1 VRTGTIVETLR
12 PTTENPLRL
21 LLVVDSL
28 EVGGA
33 ERHVVDLAAALRRKG
48 HEVEVACSV
57 AGGLSEPLQ
66 EAGVPVRPLT
76 ERLVK
81 RRLSPAY
88 ARGIGR
94 LLREK
99 RFDLVHAHIFASAV
113 AAAVATRKT
122 GPPLVITEHTEASWQ
137 TWWSRRVSRWAHRR
151 ASHTIA
157 VSTPIRRRL
166 IEKDRVPPDRVSL
179 IPNAV
184 VPAPDDPPDLSG
196 ALPDGWLDRPLVGV
210 VARLQPE
217 KGVATFLK
225 AAARVSKTFP
235 EARFLVAGDGPLRGE
250 LLDLAGRLGVR
261 DRTRFLGYRTD
272 ARAIIGLLDVLVVPS
287 LTEGSPLIV
296 LEAMAAGVPVVA
308 SAVGGVPDQAR
319 HGEEG
324 LLVPPGDPEAL
335 ARALGEL
342 LRDPDRA
349 RLLGEAGRRRTENE
363 FSHQTLVGRIEG
375 VYHAVLNGKPTRDAR
390 EVEVPSAG

>member
-1 VRTGTIVETLR
+1 MVDSRR
-12 PTTENPLRL
+12 PDTEKPLRL

-57 AGGLSEPLQ
+57 AGGLAQRLQ
-66 EAGVPVRPLT
+66 EAGVPFRPLT

-81 RRLSPAY
+81 RRVSPAY
-88 ARGIGR
+88 ARGVGR

-99 RFDLVHAHIFASAV
+99 RFDLVHAHIYASAV
-113 AAAVATRKT
+113 AAAIATRKT
-122 GPPLVITEHTEASWQ
+122 GPRLVITEHTEASWQ
-137 TWWSRRVSRWAHRR
+137 TWWTRRVSRWAHGR

-184 VPAPDDPPDLSG
+184 IPAPDDPPDLSG
-196 ALPDGWLDRPLVGV
+196 TLPDGWLEEPLVGV

-225 AAARVSKTFP
+225 AAALVSKASP
-235 EARFLVAGDGPLRGE
+235 GARFLVVGDGPLREE
-250 LLDLAGRLGVR
+250 LRDLVGRLGVE
-261 DRTRFLGYRTD
+261 DRVRFLGYRTE
-272 ARAIIGLLDVLVVPS
+272 ARALIRLLDVLVVPS

-296 LEAMAAGVPVVA
+296 LEAMAACVPVVA

-335 ARALGEL
+335 AGAMDEL
-342 LRDPDRA
+342 LRDPRRA
-349 RLLGEAGRRRTENE
+349 RRLGAAGRRRTENG
-363 FSHQTLVGRIEG
+363 FSHETLVRRIEG
-375 VYHAVLNGKPTRDAR
+375 VYRAVLEGKTPSDAS
-390 EVEVPSAG
+390 ELEVPSASS

>member
-1 VRTGTIVETLR
+1 MVDSLR
-12 PTTENPLRL
+12 PTTEKPLRL

-33 ERHVVDLAAALRRKG
+33 ERHVADLAAALHRKG

-57 AGGLSEPLQ
+57 AGGLAQRLQ
-66 EAGVPVRPLT
+66 EAGVPFRPLT

-81 RRLSPAY
+81 RRVSPAY
-88 ARGIGR
+88 ARGVGR
-94 LLREK
+94 LLKEK
-99 RFDLVHAHIFASAV
+99 SFDLVHAHIYASAV
-113 AAAVATRKT
+113 AAAIATRKT
-122 GPPLVITEHTEASWQ
+122 GPRLVITEHTEASWQ
-137 TWWSRRVSRWAHRR
+137 TWRTRRVSRWAHGRS
-151 ASHTIA
+151 SHTIA

-184 VPAPDDPPDLSG
+184 IPAPDDPPNLSG
-196 ALPDGWLDRPLVGV
+196 TLPDGWLEEPLVGV

-225 AAARVSKTFP
+225 AAALVSKASP
-235 EARFLVAGDGPLRGE
+235 GARFLVVGDGPLREE
-250 LLDLAGRLGVR
+250 LRDLVGRLGVE
-261 DRTRFLGYRTD
+261 DRVRFLGYRTE
-272 ARAIIGLLDVLVVPS
+272 ARALIRLLDVLVVPS

-335 ARALGEL
+335 AGAMDEL
-342 LRDPDRA
+342 LRDPRRA
-349 RLLGEAGRRRTENE
+349 RRLGAAGRRRTENG
-363 FSHQTLVGRIEG
+363 FSHETLVRRIEG
-375 VYHAVLNGKPTRDAR
+375 VYRAVLEGKTPSDAS
-390 EVEVPSAG
+390 ELEVPSASS

>member
-1 VRTGTIVETLR
+1 MVDSLR
-12 PTTENPLRL
+12 PTTEKPLRL

-33 ERHVVDLAAALRRKG
+33 ERHVADLAAALHRKG

-57 AGGLSEPLQ
+57 AGGLAQRLQ
-66 EAGVPVRPLT
+66 EAGVPFRPLT

-81 RRLSPAY
+81 RRVSPAY
-88 ARGIGR
+88 ARGVGR
-94 LLREK
+94 LLKEK
-99 RFDLVHAHIFASAV
+99 SFDLVHAHIYASAV
-113 AAAVATRKT
+113 AAAIATRKT
-122 GPPLVITEHTEASWQ
+122 GPRLVITEHTEASWQ
-137 TWWSRRVSRWAHRR
+137 TWWTRRVSRWAHGR

-184 VPAPDDPPDLSG
+184 IPAPDDPPNLSG
-196 ALPDGWLDRPLVGV
+196 TLPDGWLEEPLVGV

-225 AAARVSKTFP
+225 AAALVSKASP
-235 EARFLVAGDGPLRGE
+235 GARFLVVGDGPLREE
-250 LLDLAGRLGVR
+250 LRDLVGRLGVE
-261 DRTRFLGYRTD
+261 DRVRFLGYRTE
-272 ARAIIGLLDVLVVPS
+272 ARALIRLLDVLVVPS

-335 ARALGEL
+335 AGAMDEL
-342 LRDPDRA
+342 LRDPRRA
-349 RLLGEAGRRRTENE
+349 RRLGAAGRRRTENG
-363 FSHQTLVGRIEG
+363 FSHETLVRRIEG
-375 VYHAVLNGKPTRDAR
+375 VYRAVLEGKTPSDAS
-390 EVEVPSAG
+390 ELEVPSASS